1 MIRAVFFDFYGTLAN
16 WGPSAEGIQ
25 QAAAAADGIALN
37 QPAITLAYITAN
49 SYFDTENALQ
59 PIRQRSKEEVA
70 AFFAEYERCLLTA
83 AGAVDVSLDTADRI
97 WQRVSATP
105 KTMALYPDAKDAL
118 AELNAEGLRL
128 GVVSNIGPELDDWLD
143 RLGVADLLPVRAT
156 IANTGANKPWPRIFE
171 KALEWAGVSA
181 GEAVPRRRQR
191 RVRCPWSAG
200 RRHRAGAGSSRRR
213 SAEHSGGARRAL
225 AVRGRHR
232 RSRHSRRRIADVAQT
247 SLHV

>member
-181 GEAVPRRRQR
+181 GEAVHVGDSVESD
-191 RVRCPWSAG
+191 VRGAL
-200 RRHRAGAGSSRRR
+200 GAGIAPVLVHRD
-213 SAEHSGGARRAL
+213 GALPNIAGVR
-225 AVRGRHR
+225 AVRSLSEAVTAVRA
-232 RSRHSRRRIADVAQT
+232 IAADASQT
-247 SLHV
+247 

>member
-16 WGPSAEGIQ
+16 WAPSAEGIQ
-25 QAAAAADGIALN
+25 QAAAAADGIALD

-59 PIRQRSKEEVA
+59 PIRQRSKEAVA
-70 AFFAEYERCLLTA
+70 AFFAEYERRLLTA
-83 AGAVDVSLDTADRI
+83 AGAVDVSLEAADRI

-128 GVVSNIGPELDDWLD
+128 GVISNIGPELDGWLD

-181 GEAVPRRRQR
+181 GEAVHVGDSVESD
-191 RVRCPWSAG
+191 VRGAL
-200 RRHRAGAGSSRRR
+200 GAGIAPVLVHRD
-213 SAEHSGGARRAL
+213 GALPDIAGVR
-225 AVRGRHR
+225 AVRSLSEAVAAVRA
-232 RSRHSRRRIADVAQT
+232 IAADASQT
-247 SLHV
+247 